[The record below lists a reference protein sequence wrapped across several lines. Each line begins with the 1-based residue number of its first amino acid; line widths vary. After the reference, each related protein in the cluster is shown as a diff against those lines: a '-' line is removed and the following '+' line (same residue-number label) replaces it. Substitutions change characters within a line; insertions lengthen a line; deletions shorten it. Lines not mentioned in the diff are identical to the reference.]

1 MEAVTRS
8 STRILVNNFN
18 GKSLPLSRA
27 PLGKQINFF
36 GSLIL
41 FSIPLKKTVQCVPL
55 SKTEFLV
62 NQTRV
67 STTADAGIQTMR
79 DDPILSCW
87 DASDAVPLNWSNG
100 HLWTAELVNL
110 WCSSLFVY
118 IAMWSKLRQKSL
130 LGFSLLLELR
140 HNVDE
145 PVERS
150 IQFKY
155 VLRGSKGEIFWQP
168 SLGRF
173 FQTWET
179 NNTIT
184 ITEDW
189 ENAEAQKITEQQM
202 TDPNEELVNV
212 FTIESLVDDSVTNL
226 IEEFMS
232 NVQED
237 VMSAD
242 DIAFPED
249 QQTVNRIEF
258 FVTENETHQKQ
269 GPWVNAKAINKNQW
283 KTTMAEKKPT
293 SVEPEESVFTYE
305 GGHVLVPDL
314 NPMPAISA
322 NKAPHR

>member
-100 HLWTAELVNL
+100 HLWTAEL
-110 WCSSLFVY
+110 
-118 IAMWSKLRQKSL
+118 
-130 LGFSLLLELR
+130 
-140 HNVDE
+140 DE

>member
-27 PLGKQINFF
+27 PLGKSQINFF
-36 GSLIL
+36 RSSIL

-55 SKTEFLV
+55 SKTEMLGSK
-62 NQTRV
+62 QCV
-67 STTADAGIQTMR
+67 SIKDC

-100 HLWTAELVNL
+100 HLWTAEL
-110 WCSSLFVY
+110 
-118 IAMWSKLRQKSL
+118 
-130 LGFSLLLELR
+130 
-140 HNVDE
+140 DE

-168 SLGRF
+168 GLDRF

-226 IEEFMS
+226 IEEYMS

-249 QQTVNRIEF
+249 QRTVNRIEF

-269 GPWVNAKAINKNQW
+269 RPWVNAKAINKNQW

-305 GGHVLVPDL
+305 GGHVLVPGL
-314 NPMPAISA
+314 NPMPAMSA
-322 NKAPHR
+322 NKAPHREIGISNGDASAKVDASKDQHMPEFTC